1 MSENVVLAAGPRCG
15 FAVIE
20 IQDENGKAI
29 RWEVIGAG
37 GRVIK
42 NCLSLD
48 AALSFFDRLV
58 DEVNNGLR
66 PNGGG
71 AQVQEE
77 PVEPSEPEET
87 DAPR

>member
-1 MSENVVLAAGPRCG
+1 MSENVVLEAGPRCG

-20 IQDENGKAI
+20 IQDENGKTL

-37 GRVIK
+37 GGVIGTS
-42 NCLSLD
+42 LSLT
-48 AALSFFDRLV
+48 AALKLFEKLV